1 MSCPTTRV
9 YPLRK
14 PPNHQPPIPRWKLS
28 LPSHVDQDF
37 ISYIGIEQHDG
48 SDAAR
53 QAKQQITRSIQDWK
67 TLQQYGYMLLAQRNT
82 PHARPLSTLNLR
94 TLPTPIQPS
103 IGLWHE
109 TLRTSTQRLETN
121 YSGLDYV
128 PTSPG
133 LAKRPNT
140 TTLAHD
146 LSTVLGCGPRPH
158 PGFGA

>member
-53 QAKQQITRSIQDWK
+53 QAKQQITRSIQDWVTASSAESE
-67 TLQQYGYMLLAQRNT
+67 TLTTT
-82 PHARPLSTLNLR
+82 PRSNSHDIPEDSTA
-94 TLPTPIQPS
+94 IWPS

-128 PTSPG
+128 PTSP
-133 LAKRPNT
+133 ASPNDPI
-140 TTLAHD
+140 L
-146 LSTVLGCGPRPH
+146 RR
-158 PGFGA
+158 